1 MSVHINLL
9 DWRSKLRDERKREF
23 GVMTGGAFGIGGVL
37 VLMAILNVNGQI
49 NTQNERNTLLQQQIV
64 EMDQKTKE
72 IQDLEKTKANLLAR
86 MRVIE
91 ELQQSRAASVHFFDE
106 IVNTL
111 PEGVYLTSLKQSGAD
126 VEIQGVAESNG
137 RVSTYMKNL
146 ESSEWFANP
155 KLVVIKTSE
164 KNKSRTSEFT
174 LKVKNLTKPQ
184 TGAGTEEEG

>member
-9 DWRSKLRDERKREF
+9 DWRAKLREERKREF
-23 GVMTGGAFGIGGVL
+23 GVMTGGAFGLGAVL
-37 VLMAILNVNGQI
+37 ILAAILNVNGQI
-49 NTQNERNTLLQQQIV
+49 NTQNDRNTLLQQQIV
-64 EMDQKTKE
+64 EMDQKIKE

-111 PEGVYLTSLKQSGAD
+111 PEGVYLTVLKQSGAE

-155 KLVVIKTSE
+155 KLVVIKTAE

-184 TGAGTEEEG
+184 AGVGPEEEG

>member
-9 DWRSKLRDERKREF
+9 DWRAKLREERKREF
-23 GVMTGGAFGIGGVL
+23 GVMTGGAFGLGAMLIL
-37 VLMAILNVNGQI
+37 AAILNVNGKI
-49 NTQNERNTLLQQQIV
+49 NTQNDRNGLLQQQIV
-64 EMDQKTKE
+64 EMDQKIKE

-111 PEGVYLTSLKQSGAD
+111 PEGVYLTMLKQSGAE

-146 ESSEWFANP
+146 ESSEWFSNP
-155 KLVVIKTSE
+155 TLVVIKTAE

-184 TGAGTEEEG
+184 AGVGTEEES

>member
-9 DWRSKLRDERKREF
+9 DWRAKLREERKREF
-23 GVMTGGAFGIGGVL
+23 GVMTGGAFGLGAVL
-37 VLMAILNVNGQI
+37 ILAAILNVNGQI
-49 NTQNERNTLLQQQIV
+49 NTQNDRNALLQQQIV
-64 EMDQKTKE
+64 EMDQKIKE

-111 PEGVYLTSLKQSGAD
+111 PEGVYLTVLKQSGAE

-155 KLVVIKTSE
+155 RLVVIKTAE

-184 TGAGTEEEG
+184 AGVGPEEEG

>member
-9 DWRSKLRDERKREF
+9 DWRAKLREERKREF
-23 GVMTGGAFGIGGVL
+23 GVMTGGAFGLGAVL
-37 VLMAILNVNGQI
+37 ILAAILNVNAKI
-49 NTQNERNTLLQQQIV
+49 NTQNDRNGLLQQQIV
-64 EMDQKTKE
+64 EMDQKIKE

-111 PEGVYLTSLKQSGAD
+111 PEGVYLTMLKQSGAE

-146 ESSEWFANP
+146 ESSEWFSNP
-155 KLVVIKTSE
+155 KLVVIKTAE

-184 TGAGTEEEG
+184 AGVGPEEEG

>member
-9 DWRSKLRDERKREF
+9 DWRAKLREERKREF
-23 GVMTGGAFGIGGVL
+23 GVMTGGAFGLGAVL
-37 VLMAILNVNGQI
+37 ILAAILNVNGKI
-49 NTQNERNTLLQQQIV
+49 NTQTDRNGLLQQQIV
-64 EMDQKTKE
+64 EMDQKIKE

-111 PEGVYLTSLKQSGAD
+111 PEGVYLTMLKQSGAE

-155 KLVVIKTSE
+155 KLVVIKTAE

-184 TGAGTEEEG
+184 AGVGPEEEG